1 MTAGDIVTRFVAD
14 LSGFSGGIS
23 RATRMASS
31 FASTVGGHVRSVG
44 SHFVNMGN
52 SVLGSIKSVGQW
64 LFFSKQ
70 VASTAMGIVS
80 GFFAQNAAME
90 QTRVAFG
97 GLLGSGRA
105 ADTMLRNLQKF
116 AAATPFEF
124 PELAKDS
131 QMLLGMGVAA
141 RDVIPWMTAI
151 GDAAAGVG
159 AGSEGVEQVT
169 RALGQMQAKGK
180 VSGDE
185 MMQLTE
191 AGIPAWKILADSM
204 HLSVAQVQ
212 NLSQQGKLG
221 QGAINALV
229 VGMER
234 MYGGQMA
241 NQAMTFN
248 GLMSTLKDNITM
260 AFMAFAGPLFSQAK
274 GALSSLTTLAGS
286 PAFANFAK
294 TMGETVG
301 NALATAVRWLTELYS
316 RLAANGT
323 FQDFVQ
329 IAQNLGSILT
339 GVVNGALLLL
349 GVNLGNV
356 GASGKGASDS
366 TAGVANAIKQISD
379 VIAGVTGFM
388 SQLAGLFA
396 DSGVKGAIFR
406 DVLIVI
412 AGSLLAI
419 KVINFAAA
427 MIALLAPLPGIIA
440 GFIGWA
446 GAAWAAAAGMI
457 AATWP
462 ILAII
467 AGVALLAAGIY
478 LLIKNWG
485 AVVAFLSSVWGGFVS
500 WLNGTLSAI
509 GGWFTARWNEIS
521 TFTVSV
527 WNGIVTFLRGLWN
540 TIVQV
545 VTVGIR
551 FVAAV
556 MTGGSSEVVI
566 GVISN
571 WTQIRDTI
579 MNIVNGIVGWIG
591 ARFNDF
597 YNAVIKPLLP
607 LVAWF
612 NSLFETI
619 GQIILKLVSIAVGYI
634 QQKFNEAHTFI
645 VSIWTTI
652 SNFLASIWDTIY
664 SAIAR
669 VVTRLGSELA
679 NQWAIIQR
687 GATIVWSAIS
697 TFLRSIWD
705 TIYNAIF
712 SVVRHLVSELA
723 NQWSIIQRGATI
735 IWSAISLFL
744 SQVWTTI
751 YNTIATALNH
761 LAGELLRQWNSIRD
775 TAISIWTAITTW
787 LTSQW
792 NTLVTRA
799 TDFVNRI
806 RDGLTA
812 GFTRIR
818 DTVTAIWRG
827 FINGLIDTING
838 GISAVN
844 RFANGIA
851 DGINAVA
858 AALGVTS
865 RVGHI
870 NIGLIPHLAS
880 GTDFFS
886 GGPAIVGERGQEL
899 GLIGRSLVMLG
910 TRGPTLT
917 NLPRGTQVLPADKT
931 QKVVQRG
938 VTPHRIPG
946 FAGGIGDLLGTVF
959 NWVTQGVGSI
969 AGGFLK
975 QFNLNLALPGAFGDI
990 AGGILNKVK
999 GWLGDGINAL
1009 ITKAFG
1015 SAMFTGNLP
1024 TMVQRG
1030 MFLLPPGG
1038 GFHAPVWYNASG
1050 LHQGYDL
1057 QFPQGSPLREVLGG
1071 RVLPATGWKPW
1082 GGEIDVQ
1089 LVNGL
1094 WERYLHLS
1102 AIFAKAGQVVR
1113 RGDLIGLTGGGTP
1126 ASGFGYW
1133 STGAHLH
1140 IQYDPGNYG
1149 MGIDPLRVWA
1159 AFGQFAPFKF
1169 ARGGVIREPVAG
1181 IGLRSGAGYSFGEN
1195 GPETVTPGTGRPVV
1209 FVLNIDG
1216 REFVRQVVGPN
1227 LQDEYRLYMKG
1238 GR

>member
-1 MTAGDIVTRFVAD
+1 MTAGDIITRFVAD
-14 LSGFSGGIS
+14 LSGFAGGIS
-23 RATRMASS
+23 RATSMASS
-31 FASTVGGHVRSVG
+31 FASTVGGHVRTVG
-44 SHFVNMGN
+44 SHFVTMGK
-52 SVLGSIKSVGQW
+52 SVLSSVQSVGQW
-64 LFFSKQ
+64 LFFGKQ
-70 VASTAMGIVS
+70 VAQTAIGMVS

-90 QTRVAFG
+90 QTRIAFV
-97 GLLGSGRA
+97 GLLGSGKA
-105 ADTMLRNLQKF
+105 ADGMLRNLQAL
-116 AAATPFEF
+116 AAASPFEF
-124 PELAKDS
+124 PALAKDA
-131 QMLLGMGVAA
+131 QMLVGMGVAA
-141 RDVIPWMTAI
+141 RDVVPWMTAI

-159 AGSEGVEQVT
+159 SGSEGVEQVT
-169 RALGQMQAKGK
+169 RALGQMQAKSK

-301 NALATAVRWLTELYS
+301 NALATAVRWLTELYN

-388 SQLAGLFA
+388 STLSGLFA
-396 DSGVKGAIFR
+396 DSGVKGAVFR
-406 DVLIVI
+406 DVLVVI

-521 TFTVSV
+521 TFTMSV
-527 WNGIVTFLRGLWN
+527 WNGIVTFLQGLWA

-545 VTVGIR
+545 VTAGIR
-551 FVAAV
+551 FVAAI

-566 GVISN
+566 SVISN

-597 YNAVIKPLLP
+597 YNAVIAPLLP

-634 QQKFNEAHTFI
+634 QQKFTEAYSFI
-645 VSIWTTI
+645 VSIWTTV
-652 SNFLASIWDTIY
+652 SNFFASIWNTIY
-664 SAIAR
+664 STISDIVNR
-669 VVTRLGSELA
+669 VTRFLSD
-679 NQWAIIQR
+679 QWAIEQR
-687 GATIVWSAIS
+687 GLTIIWTAIS
-697 TFLRSIWD
+697 GFFSSIWN
-705 TIYNAIF
+705 TIYSTISSAVNRVVDWLAHQWDVINRAI
-712 SVVRHLVSELA
+712 
-723 NQWSIIQRGATI
+723 TI
-735 IWSAISLFL
+735 IWSAISTFF
-744 SQVWTTI
+744 SQIWNTI
-751 YNTIATALNH
+751 YNTIATQINR
-761 LAGELLRQWNSIRD
+761 LAGELTRQWNSIRD
-775 TAISIWTAITTW
+775 TAISIWTAISTW

-812 GFTRIR
+812 GFNRIR
-818 DTVTAIWRG
+818 DTVTNIWRG
-827 FINGLIDTING
+827 FINGMIDMING
-838 GISAVN
+838 GIRAVN
-844 RFANGIA
+844 DFVNGIA
-851 DGINAVA
+851 RGINSVA
-858 AALGVTS
+858 QALGVTS
-865 RVGHI
+865 RVGTI
-870 NIGLIPHLAS
+870 NIALIPHLAR
-880 GTDFFS
+880 GTDFF
-886 GGPAIVGERGQEL
+886 GGGLAIVGEKGPEL
-899 GLIGRSLVMLG
+899 
-910 TRGPTLT
+910 TF
-917 NLPRGTQVLPADKT
+917 LPRGTQVLPADKT

-969 AGGFLK
+969 ASGFLK

-1024 TMVQRG
+1024 TMVPRG

-1050 LHQGYDL
+1050 LHQGMDF

-1082 GGEIDVQ
+1082 GGEVDVQ

-1102 AIFAKAGQVVR
+1102 AIFARAGQIVK

-1126 ASGFGYW
+1126 ASGLGFW
-1133 STGAHLH
+1133 STGSHLH
-1140 IQYDPGNYG
+1140 YQVDPGNYG
-1149 MGIDPLRVWA
+1149 LGIDPLRVWA

-1195 GPETVTPGTGRPVV
+1195 GPETVTPGTGRPVM

-1227 LQDEYRLYMKG
+1227 LQNEYQLYMKG